1 MHFHA
6 ALLRTIAAMIQAAR
20 TVLASQPFS
29 AFLGTEVSSCERGAT
44 DLRLPITERV
54 TQQYGFVHGGVVSY
68 MADNAL
74 TFTGGS
80 VLGPQVVTSE
90 YKISYLRPA
99 KGRALIA
106 RARLVHGGRNLA
118 VSECRVFAVDADGAE
133 RLCAIALG
141 SVMRLPEVNQ

>member
-1 MHFHA
+1 
-6 ALLRTIAAMIQAAR
+6 MIQAAR

-118 VSECRVFAVDADGAE
+118 VSECRVFAVDGEGAE

-141 SVMRLPEVNQ
+141 SVMRLPEVTQ